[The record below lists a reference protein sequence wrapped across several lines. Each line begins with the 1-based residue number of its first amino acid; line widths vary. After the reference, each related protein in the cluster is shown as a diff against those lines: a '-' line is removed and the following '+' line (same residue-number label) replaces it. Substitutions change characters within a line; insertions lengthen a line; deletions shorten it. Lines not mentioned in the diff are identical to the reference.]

1 MKRLLALSLALPLVA
16 QAQRL
21 PAENPKLL
29 APPYMEAMSWVD
41 IRDAIRGGKKV
52 AVIATGGVEQNGPH
66 MTLGKHNDI
75 ITFAAGMIAAQLNG
89 LVAPTVKWVP
99 EGNIP
104 RANTSAQPGTIT
116 NPMPHFQTLLIA
128 AARSLKVHGFTE
140 ILLIGDSGGNQ
151 MGLSRTADSLNKVWA
166 DSGVKVFAL
175 NEYYAR
181 ARQENNALMLKELGV
196 TCQQIGTHAGMM
208 DTSQLMYVN
217 PDAVR
222 TENIRVNGGA
232 GNSGVRGDPT
242 KASAELG
249 KRLLENKVSAA
260 VRQYRQIKAGTPA
273 EPIPQGC

>member
-1 MKRLLALSLALPLVA
+1 MKRSLALLIALPIVA

-52 AVIATGGVEQNGPH
+52 AIIATGGVEQNGPH

-99 EGNIP
+99 EGGIP
-104 RANTSAQPGTIT
+104 RANTAARPGTIT
-116 NPMPHFQTLLIA
+116 NPMPFFQHLLIA
-128 AARSLKVHGFTE
+128 AARSLKAHGFTE

-151 MGLSRTADSLNKVWA
+151 QGLQRTADSLNKVWA

-181 ARQENNALMLKELGV
+181 ARQESNAFLIKELMV
-196 TCQQIGTHAGMM
+196 TCQEIGSHAGML
-208 DTSQLMYVN
+208 DTSQLMYIN

-222 TENIRVNGGA
+222 TANILPGGGA
-232 GNSGVRGDPT
+232 SNSGVNGNPT

-249 KRLLENKVSAA
+249 KRILENKVNAA
-260 VRQYRQIKAGTPA
+260 ILQYRQIKAGTPPT
-273 EPIPQGC
+273 PIPQGC